1 MAILGTFLKQP
12 LERLDY
18 DIDFSEWL
26 PVGDTIVLATVVA
39 TTGIIAEEPLID
51 VTKKVL
57 KVWVTGGATGNTY
70 KIQVTAETTEG
81 RIKEGEIR
89 IKVKEV

>member
-1 MAILGTFLKQP
+1 MAILGTFPKQP

-26 PVGDTIVLATVVA
+26 SVGDTIVNATVIA
-39 TTGIIAEEPLID
+39 ATGITAEAPLID
-51 VTKKVL
+51 TTQKVV
-57 KVWVTGGATGNTY
+57 KVWVTGGTSGVTY
-70 KIQVTAETTEG
+70 KVQVTATTSEG

>member
-1 MAILGTFLKQP
+1 MAILGTYPKQP

-26 PVGDTIVLATVVA
+26 STGDTIVSASVIA
-39 TTGIIAEEPLID
+39 ATGIVAEAPLVDATQKI
-51 VTKKVL
+51 V
-57 KVWVTGGATGNTY
+57 KVWITGGTSGGTY
-70 KIQVTAETTEG
+70 KIQVTAITSEG

-89 IKVKEV
+89 IKVREY

>member
-1 MAILGTFLKQP
+1 MAILGTFPKQP

-26 PVGDTIVLATVVA
+26 SAGDTVVSATVIA
-39 TTGIIAEEPLID
+39 ATGIEAETPLID
-51 VTKKVL
+51 TTQKIV
-57 KVWVTGGATGNTY
+57 KVWITGGTSGVTY
-70 KIQVTAETTEG
+70 KVQVTAVTTEG

-89 IKVKEV
+89 IKVREY